1 MNHLKMYKL
10 TGTCMNSRHHPS
22 EDQRE
27 DSIIGLISSV
37 LGAEKKGQCLL

>member
-1 MNHLKMYKL
+1 
-10 TGTCMNSRHHPS
+10 MNSRHHPS